1 MIYHRNLDNFL
12 LTLISLALPSAT
24 SISEYQKKNI
34 IAASHCPTTKCKISN
49 DCSKLPF
56 LFFLRSAQQI
66 LAMEAEFRSSRTNPA
81 LINILAKF
89 FQHLHHILL

>member
-1 MIYHRNLDNFL
+1 MIYHCNLLFTYSHQL
-12 LTLISLALPSAT
+12 RLAECNKYFRV
-24 SISEYQKKNI
+24 SENNI
-34 IAASHCPTTKCKISN
+34 VAASHCPTTKYKISN

-81 LINILAKF
+81 LINILAKSF
-89 FQHLHHILL
+89 RHFYHILL